1 MWFFRKRH
9 PLELAAESAANVI
22 QHQLTRLNL
31 AYRAKSKQHGDVL
44 QQVEF
49 VQPLIATP
57 HEIRIEVDVL
67 RLPRGVS
74 ITDLRKPEVCE
85 TLAAACKYPVRTDHK
100 KGKNGGFWFVVELQE
115 RSAIP
120 RLVRFAEMALP
131 PNAPPLALPI
141 GVGVNG
147 AQQWEDLRDLPH
159 LLIAGATKQGKSVM
173 VNALLCQ
180 LAARLPPERLRLYL
194 CDLKGGMELAF
205 YEDLPHVAQF
215 VTRADALPAML
226 KQLQEEMERRTVLMR
241 KKARDIDGYNYQVGK
256 EKALPYLVVVVDEI
270 ANAMLS
276 SDKIQLNGE
285 KRSIS
290 SATEALLAD
299 LAARARAVG
308 IHLIISTQRPS
319 VDVVTGLIKANFPC
333 RIAFGTASEVDSRV
347 IVDDSSAHG
356 LSRGRMRFRRNMEL
370 IELQAPLLTDKDV
383 RDRVAAICTGA
394 APAEATPESAEDK
407 ARRECALLLQVA
419 MADFGGKFPIK
430 ELFRHPTIQRAKIGM
445 HRLEEL
451 AQRLEAEKIL
461 SKAIAHRPRRIRAL
475 SQQQQAIYG
484 QRGAWR
490 VAHESATNPDPAAP
504 ITDEIDQLTGEEAP
518 ALDQLTGEEAPALDQ
533 VDQEPADQADQAAPT
548 PARRWRRARAA

>member
-1 MWFFRKRH
+1 MWLFRKRH

-57 HEIRIEVDVL
+57 HEIRIEVDVV

-85 TLAAACKYPVRTDHK
+85 TLAAACKYPVRAEQK

-173 VNALLCQ
+173 VNAILCH
-180 LAARLPPERLRLYL
+180 LAGRLPPERLQLYL

-226 KQLQEEMERRTVLMR
+226 KELQEEMERRTTLMR

-276 SDKIQLNGE
+276 SDKIQINGE

-308 IHLIISTQRPS
+308 IHLVISTQRPS

-383 RDRVAAICTGA
+383 RDRVATICSGEAPVEA
-394 APAEATPESAEDK
+394 APESAEDK
-407 ARRECALLLQVA
+407 ARRDCALLLQVA
-419 MADFGGKFPIK
+419 MADFGGKFPLLA
-430 ELFRHPTIQRAKIGM
+430 LFRHAAIQQEKLSQ
-445 HRLEEL
+445 HRIEEL
-451 AQRLEAEKIL
+451 AQRLEKEAIL
-461 SKAIAHRPRRIRAL
+461 KRGTGGHPRRVARLSADQKALYGLSVARRAPRQKDA
-475 SQQQQAIYG
+475 S
-484 QRGAWR
+484 
-490 VAHESATNPDPAAP
+490 TDPVTPPTEEIAP
-504 ITDEIDQLTGEEAP
+504 LAGEDGP
-518 ALDQLTGEEAPALDQ
+518 ALDQLTGEDAPTL
-533 VDQEPADQADQAAPT
+533 DQEPADHVDQAVPT